1 MAKYAIGVDYGTL
14 SVRALV
20 ADVRDGSELASAVYD
35 YPHAVMSESL
45 PDGRRLPPDWALQH
59 PQDYLDGLSKVVHQ
73 AITDSGVNPKDV
85 IGIGIDFTSNTY
97 LPVDDRYEP
106 LCLKPEWQDNPHAWV
121 KLWKHHGTQSYAEQ
135 MEKKAI

>member
-45 PDGRRLPPDWALQH
+45 RLQ
-59 PQDYLDGLSKVVHQ
+59 
-73 AITDSGVNPKDV
+73 T
-85 IGIGIDFTSNTY
+85 
-97 LPVDDRYEP
+97 PVLIR
-106 LCLKPEWQDNPHAWV
+106 K
-121 KLWKHHGTQSYAEQ
+121 
-135 MEKKAI
+135 M